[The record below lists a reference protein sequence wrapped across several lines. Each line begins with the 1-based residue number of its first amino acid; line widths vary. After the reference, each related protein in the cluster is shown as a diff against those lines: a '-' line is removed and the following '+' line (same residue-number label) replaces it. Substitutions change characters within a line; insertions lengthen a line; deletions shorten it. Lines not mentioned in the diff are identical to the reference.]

1 MKTLILLLFISLST
15 AYANTNNFQIKSVWK
30 AKGPLSS
37 KSYLAVVRDKDNI
50 YNGDKVIL
58 FGKKQESI
66 KVRYFSLFSLN
77 FYSSTGSTFESQ
89 DEYYFLKGNVVRK
102 DKILKITLTNPMGD
116 ISNIVFEKNYSEQS
130 KLFAK
135 SAISVITHRL
145 QETDDLNSPQRLY
158 QFKRM
163 MMRLRDRM
171 GYFLV
176 DDELEYDVPV
186 YPLQIEQNW
195 PSTNVSK
202 EIKETELRMDGTDV
216 ISKKFMKAS
225 SWSNES
231 SVPEYGNKTYSYYRK
246 VAKGFNSRALLNG
259 ADLFVKYEITNVDFF
274 ECGDYIKEKVES
286 YVWVLSDG
294 STFGYSPYLECD

>member
-15 AYANTNNFQIKSVWK
+15 AFADTNNFEIKSVWK
-30 AKGPLSS
+30 AKMPLSS
-37 KSYLAVVRDKDNI
+37 KTYLAVIRDKDNI

-102 DKILKITLTNPMGD
+102 DKILKISLTNPMGD
-116 ISNIVFEKNYSEQS
+116 TSNIVFEKNYSEQS

-135 SAISVITHRL
+135 NAISVIAQRL
-145 QETDDLNSPQRLY
+145 QETDDLNSPQLLY

-163 MMRLRDRM
+163 MMRVRDRM

-176 DDELEYDVPV
+176 DDELEYDLPV

-195 PSTNVSK
+195 PSTNVSE
-202 EIKETELRMDGTDV
+202 EIKETELRMDGNDL
-216 ISKKFMKAS
+216 ISKKFREAT
-225 SWSNES
+225 SWSDES
-231 SVPEYGNKTYSYYRK
+231 TVPDFGNKKYSYFSK
-246 VAKGFNSRALLNG
+246 VTKGFKTKALLNG

-274 ECGDYIKEKVES
+274 ECGDYIREKVKS
-286 YVWVLSDG
+286 YVWVLNDG